1 MFPFFQIKNAK
12 ELSEELEFK
21 NLKVKDQF
29 GMSHNLNWR
38 LTYTERD
45 FSKVPKFKDIVHGAQ
60 ILMLNRKISRDLL
73 IDLICEKLMENEKLN
88 TELKLLKNEI
98 HDLKSKLL

>member
-1 MFPFFQIKNAK
+1 MFRLSEIKDAK
-12 ELSEELEFK
+12 ELSKQLELQ
-21 NLKVKDQF
+21 NLQVIDKL
-29 GMSHNLNWR
+29 GMPHNLNWR

-45 FSKVPKFKDIVHGAQ
+45 FSKVPKFKDIVHGVQ
-60 ILMLNRKISRDLL
+60 ILMLERKINRDLL
-73 IDLICEKLMENEKLN
+73 IDIISEKLLENEKLN